1 MLEPKE
7 IIRNIET
14 IRNSKPLWK
23 EFEYQEKDENYF
35 KRYAAAVAIQ
45 YDWKHEDYE
54 FIRFLM
60 ENEVESR
67 THDSFQGY
75 GDSLL
80 LLSYLLAKF
89 RKPEHVWLYEK
100 AKCANFDTY
109 CGYFDEF
116 LFSAGVENTCKYL
129 EEYDLTKSNGYLFER
144 KDRLRSLYSE
154 EEIEAFLQ
162 RMASWFP
169 DSIDKESTDS
179 LLSRAIDFQDHE
191 EADKL
196 FAILEQEAGADT
208 TSLFYRAKELKKY
221 EKAIS
226 YKQKELASISDPSEK
241 ASALL
246 NITEL
251 HVLNNDCS
259 QAFASARQWEQLLLQ
274 FDSWRETGLG
284 RSMSEAWFDICLGM
298 CKEQDVTN
306 ALLCYENGKWM
317 ISKTNHVYLN
327 LLKKV
332 YACSEALQK
341 KKDMRYYKMK
351 IEKEKKKIN
360 RIKNRC
366 Y

>member
-23 EFEYQEKDENYF
+23 EFEYQDKDENYF

-45 YDWKHEDYE
+45 YDWKQEDYE

-67 THDSFQGY
+67 SHDSFQGY
-75 GDSLL
+75 GDTLL

-89 RKPEHVWLYEK
+89 RNPEHVWLYEK

-116 LFSAGVENTCKYL
+116 LFSAGVEHTCKYL
-129 EEYDLTKSNGYLFER
+129 EESELTESNRYLFER
-144 KDRLRSLYSE
+144 KDHLRSLYTE
-154 EEIEAFLQ
+154 EEIDAFLE

-169 DSIDKESTDS
+169 NSIDKESTDS

-196 FAILEQEAGADT
+196 FAILEQDAEAST
-208 TSLFYRAKELKKY
+208 TTLYYRAKEIGNY
-221 EKAIS
+221 EKAIY
-226 YKQKELASISDPSEK
+226 YKQKELDSINDPRDK

-246 NITEL
+246 DITEL
-251 HVLNNDCS
+251 RVMNNDYAE
-259 QAFASARQWEQLLLQ
+259 AFETAQLWEQLLSV
-274 FDSWRETGLG
+274 FDSWQETGLG
-284 RSMSEAWFDICLGM
+284 RSMCEAWFDICLGLN
-298 CKEQDVTN
+298 KEQKMTT

-317 ISKTNHVYLN
+317 ISRTNACYLN
-327 LLKKV
+327 LLKKAYV
-332 YACSEALQK
+332 CSEVLQK
-341 KKDMRYYKMK
+341 KKDMRFYKMK
-351 IEKEKKKIN
+351 LVKEKKKIN
-360 RIKNRC
+360 RIKRR
-366 Y
+366 